1 MIADQVY
8 SCGPRPLGG
17 QLMHRLMHFGPLLA
31 PWPALGPTPRTATR
45 AGGGFAVSGGG
56 IWDRPVGPRGILGKW
71 LYERF

>member
-31 PWPALGPTPRTATR
+31 PWPALGPTPGTATR
-45 AGGGFAVSGGG
+45 AGGGVRGFRRGDLGSSGWATRNFGQMA
-56 IWDRPVGPRGILGKW
+56 L
-71 LYERF
+71 